1 MASPN
6 PFMHNIPEMG
16 RIRRIHFIGVGGA
29 GMSGIAEVLANQGYE
44 VSGSDMNRSHSTDR
58 LQSKGVSVKFAH
70 SAQNVVGCDVVVVSS
85 AIASDNPELVEA
97 HARRLAVVPRAEM
110 LGELM
115 RYRHG
120 IAVAGTHG
128 KTTTTS
134 LTTAIFRAAELN
146 PTFVIGGLLNAT
158 GSNAELGDSRFMI
171 AEADESDASFLHLQ
185 PMVAVITNIDQD
197 HMSTYGN
204 DYERL
209 KSTFVEFVHRLPF
222 YGTAVLCVDDADV
235 REILPRLSRPNVTYG
250 IDENV
255 SKIAPD
261 FLARDI
267 HMDGYRWTFQV
278 VRPAPHK
285 ELTVQLS
292 VPGRHNV
299 QNALAAIAVATIEGV
314 SDDAILSGLKNFT
327 GVGRRFQV
335 LERVQLGD
343 AEVTLVDDY
352 GHHPTEV
359 ESVIATARQVWPG
372 RRLVMAYQPHRF
384 TRTRDLYDD
393 FVRVLSETDVLVMLE
408 VYSAGEERIS
418 GADGK
423 ALCQGVRSRGAVNPQ
438 FAQSPT
444 EALKMLPSIVQAG
457 DVVLV
462 QGAGNVNQI
471 SQQLSQ
477 HAIASAGD
485 SRGR

>member
-58 LQSKGVSVKFAH
+58 LQSKGVSVKFTH

-372 RRLVMAYQPHRF
+372 RRLVMAYQPHRY